1 LKYDRDENAFEG
13 DGGLASGLAD
23 SNFCFIPFSSTVVSG
38 DWGGLSAAMLWDAA
52 STTLKIPMQ
61 TEMIA
66 RFKFISFRL
75 QSTLGGHHG
84 KFLAELA
91 RALIGDRAINQLQR
105 SDSAHN

>member
-13 DGGLASGLAD
+13 DGGLASGLAA

-38 DWGGLSAAMLWDAA
+38 DWGGLSAAMLWEAA
-52 STTLKIPMQ
+52 RPTLKIPMQ

-75 QSTLGGHHG
+75 QSTL
-84 KFLAELA
+84 
-91 RALIGDRAINQLQR
+91 
-105 SDSAHN
+105 